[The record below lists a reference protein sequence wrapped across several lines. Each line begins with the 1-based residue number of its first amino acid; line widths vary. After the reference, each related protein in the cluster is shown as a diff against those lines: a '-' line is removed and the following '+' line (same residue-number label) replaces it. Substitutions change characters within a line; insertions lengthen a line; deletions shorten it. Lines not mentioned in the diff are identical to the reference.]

1 MFRNE
6 IEKNEK
12 DEWWFRGK
20 DVVTFGY
27 TKLQRHEECKEAEI
41 FDELK
46 KMGANNMVKWIDK
59 SIGNK
64 SIWCLNVIE
73 IDNSHVTADDFR
85 KQEET
90 KEWNELLALWYTTY
104 LGW

>member
-6 IEKNEK
+6 IENEK

-20 DVVTFGY
+20 DVVTYIQNYKGM
-27 TKLQRHEECKEAEI
+27 KNVKEAEI

-90 KEWNELLALWYTTY
+90 KEWE
-104 LGW
+104 